1 MQNQAL
7 ADVKVLE
14 FGSMVSAPYCAK
26 LLADLG
32 AEVIKI
38 EEPEVGD
45 EARRKEPF
53 AGDTP
58 GIERS
63 GLFAYLN
70 TNKLG
75 ITLNPRTFT
84 GKGIFMELVRT
95 ADILVENNP
104 PKVMEQLG
112 LQYSDLE
119 AINPQLVMTS
129 ITPFGQS
136 GAYRDFKATELISYH
151 VSGFGYQTTQ
161 TYKEPVLP
169 PVKAGGYQSQFS
181 AATNAAVATMCA
193 LHARKLIGEG
203 QQVDIS
209 VQECM
214 AGQLEMQFEY
224 WTFEQQIIG
233 GLRTPFLAPM
243 MPLRCKDGWV
253 YTQCLEE
260 HHFDNLVKA
269 MGNPEWA
276 KSELFKDRL
285 TRAQYIDALEVLLND
300 WSMQHTKEE
309 VFHMAQAARVP
320 LAPANNAEDLLNN
333 PHLKAREFFVDIEH
347 PVIGKVK
354 YPGAPYKLSM
364 APWMVKRPAPLLGEH
379 NEEIYCG
386 RLGYTKQDLVKMS
399 EAGII

>member
-1 MQNQAL
+1 M
-7 ADVKVLE
+7 
-14 FGSMVSAPYCAK
+14 
-26 LLADLG
+26 ADLG
-32 AEVIKI
+32 AEVIKV
-38 EEPEVGD
+38 EEPGVGD

-53 AGDTP
+53 AGGTP

-70 TNKLG
+70 NNKLG
-75 ITLNPRTFT
+75 ITLNPKTHT
-84 GKGIFMELVRT
+84 GKGIFKELVRA
-95 ADILVENNP
+95 ADILVENNH
-104 PKVMEQLG
+104 PKMMEQLG

-119 AINPQLVMTS
+119 AINPRLVMTS
-129 ITPFGQS
+129 ITPFGQN
-136 GAYRDFKATELISYH
+136 GPYRDFKACELISYH
-151 VSGFGYQTTQ
+151 VGGFGYITTQ

-181 AATNAAVATMCA
+181 AGTVGAVATMGA
-193 LHARKLIGEG
+193 LQALNVIGLG
-203 QQVDIS
+203 QHVDIS

-214 AGQLEMQFEY
+214 AGQMEMQFEY
-224 WTFEQQIIG
+224 WTFQQDIVG

-243 MPLRCKDGWV
+243 MPLRCKNGWV

-260 HHFDNLVKA
+260 HHFDNLVKV

-285 TRAQYIDALEVLLND
+285 SRARYVDGLEVLLND
-300 WSMQHTKEE
+300 WSTQYTKEE
-309 VFHMAQAARVP
+309 VFHMAQAGHVP
-320 LAPANNAEDLLNN
+320 IAPANNAEDLLND
-333 PHLKAREFFVDIEH
+333 PHLKEREFFVDIEH
-347 PVIGKVK
+347 LVIGKVK
-354 YPGAPYKLSM
+354 YPGAPYKLSKT
-364 APWMVKRPAPLLGEH
+364 PWAVKRPAPLLGEH

>member
-1 MQNQAL
+1 MPDQAL
-7 ADVKVLE
+7 ADLKVVE
-14 FGSMVSAPYCAK
+14 FGSFVSAPQCAK

-32 AEVIKI
+32 AEVIKV
-38 EEPEVGD
+38 EEPGVGD

-75 ITLNPRTFT
+75 VTLNPKTST
-84 GKGIFMELVRT
+84 GKSIFKELIKA
-95 ADILVENNP
+95 ADVLVENNS
-104 PKVMEQLG
+104 PKVMERLG
-112 LQYSDLE
+112 LRYSDLE
-119 AINPQLVMTS
+119 AVNPQLVMTS
-129 ITPFGQS
+129 ITPFGQYGS
-136 GAYRDFKATELISYH
+136 YKDFKACELNLYH

-169 PVKAGGYQSQFS
+169 PVKAGGCQSLFS
-181 AATNAAVATMCA
+181 AGTVGALATMCA
-193 LHARKLIGEG
+193 LRARKLIGQG

-224 WTFEQQIIG
+224 WTFEGQIIG

-276 KSELFKDRL
+276 SSELFKDRL
-285 TRAQYIDALEVLLND
+285 SRARYVDALEVMLNE
-300 WSMQHTKEE
+300 WSSQYTKEE
-309 VFHMAQAARVP
+309 VFHMGQAEHVP
-320 LAPANNAEDLLNN
+320 IAPANNAEDLLNN
-333 PHLKAREFFVDIEH
+333 PHLKAREFFIDIEH
-347 PVIGKVK
+347 PVIGTAQ
-354 YPGAPYKLSM
+354 YPGAPYRLSKT
-364 APWMVKRPAPLLGEH
+364 PWRIKRPAPLLGEH
-379 NEEIYCG
+379 NEEIYCK
-386 RLGYTKQDLVKMS
+386 RLGYTKQDLVKMK
-399 EAGII
+399 ETGVI